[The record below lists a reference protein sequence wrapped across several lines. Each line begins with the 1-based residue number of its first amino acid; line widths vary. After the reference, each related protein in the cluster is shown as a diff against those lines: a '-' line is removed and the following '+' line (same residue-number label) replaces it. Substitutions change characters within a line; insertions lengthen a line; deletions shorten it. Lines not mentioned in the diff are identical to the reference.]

1 MSTEKQELHL
11 AYIERISAAH
21 QALRAAQ
28 TELRAAVESAHAA
41 GHTWDVIATALSD
54 NASPATDTFDDIP
67 SIDAVVQ
74 TVLGIDGD
82 TGPPGGAQTS
92 AAGVQ

>member
-1 MSTEKQELHL
+1 MSAEKQEMHL

-28 TELRAAVESAHAA
+28 SELRDAVQAAHAA

-54 NASPATDTFDDIP
+54 TTHPATDGFEEIP

-74 TVLGIDGD
+74 TVLGIDRKA
-82 TGPPGGAQTS
+82 GPPDHQDS
-92 AAGVQ
+92 VAGLQ

>member
-1 MSTEKQELHL
+1 MSAEQQELHL

-28 TELRAAVESAHAA
+28 TELREAVAAAHAA

-74 TVLGIDGD
+74 TVLGMDD
-82 TGPPGGAQTS
+82 AGPPGGEQTS
-92 AAGVQ
+92 AAGLQ

>member
-54 NASPATDTFDDIP
+54 TASPANETFDDIP

-74 TVLGIDGD
+74 KVLGIDD
-82 TGPPGGAQTS
+82 AAGPPGGEQAS
-92 AAGVQ
+92 VAGLQ